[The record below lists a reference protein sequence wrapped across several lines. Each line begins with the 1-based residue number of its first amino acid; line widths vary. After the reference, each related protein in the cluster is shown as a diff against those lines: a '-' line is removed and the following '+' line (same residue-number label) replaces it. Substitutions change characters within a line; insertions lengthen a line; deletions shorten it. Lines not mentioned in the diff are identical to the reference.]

1 VALIASPSELQSAGI
16 LAIRVTAGKRSRLI
30 PGFVWRIRTQVNKR
44 GEIELQSAAWEMQI
58 WNCQQQPDVNVA
70 D

>member
-1 VALIASPSELQSAGI
+1 
-16 LAIRVTAGKRSRLI
+16 
-30 PGFVWRIRTQVNKR
+30 VNKR